1 VTAEGKWSPRTT
13 EPLALTAGKATVTL
27 PPASAALVVAE

>member
-1 VTAEGKWSPRTT
+1 M

-27 PPASAALVVAE
+27 PPASAALVIAE